1 MKLKIVYLEEYKQRG
16 RESERE
22 CARARARAYALDNE
36 IIILRSQSFA

>member
-1 MKLKIVYLEEYKQRG
+1 MKLKIVYLEEYRQRE

-22 CARARARAYALDNE
+22 CARARVCFSNE

>member
-22 CARARARAYALDNE
+22 CARARML
-36 IIILRSQSFA
+36 